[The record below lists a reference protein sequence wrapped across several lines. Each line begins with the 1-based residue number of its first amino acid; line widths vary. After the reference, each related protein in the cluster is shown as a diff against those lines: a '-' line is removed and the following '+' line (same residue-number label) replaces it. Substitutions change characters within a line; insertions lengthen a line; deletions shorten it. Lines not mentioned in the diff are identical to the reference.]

1 MDAKATLKEG
11 LTFIATAGSGFEV
24 RLDTGRK
31 VGGDES
37 GFPPLE
43 LIAMSLAG
51 CSAMDVLSILRKK
64 QQRVTAFETRVHADQ
79 APAYPK
85 VFTHVQLQFIASGHR
100 IDQAAMVR
108 AIELSITKY
117 CTVYAMLSR
126 AVPIEV
132 GYKIL
137 EAEGASR
144 DRLVVE
150 GRYERQ

>member
-11 LTFIATAGSGFEV
+11 LTFIATADSGFEM
-24 RLDTGRK
+24 RLDTSRR

-79 APAYPK
+79 APDYPK
-85 VFTHVQLQFIASGHR
+85 VFTRLQLQFIVSGHS
-100 IDQAAMVR
+100 IDQAAMLR

-117 CTVYAMLSR
+117 CTVYAMLSQ

-137 EAEGASR
+137 EADGANR
-144 DRLVVE
+144 DQLVVE
-150 GRYERQ
+150 GRYER